1 MTSVCRYQKRLLQ
14 VLGPVAGLGI
24 EQDEAGVYLVLRL
37 RGDIGDNDR
46 GVACSIEGRGQVVA
60 HQAGVAT
67 FARLRELDFG
77 QQPVALRKKHRGDGH
92 LQLDAELTSHPVAEW
107 RDKHKAMRLRDG
119 RSL

>member
-1 MTSVCRYQKRLLQ
+1 M
-14 VLGPVAGLGI
+14 
-24 EQDEAGVYLVLRL
+24 YLVLRL
-37 RGDIGDNDR
+37 RDDILNYNC

-67 FARLRELDFG
+67 FAWLRELDLG
-77 QQPVALRKKHRGDGH
+77 QQAVALRMKHRSNGH

-107 RDKHKAMRLRDG
+107 RDKHKVMRLRDG